1 MTEPFTRDQIF
12 VSKLTETV
20 LQNLK
25 NENFG
30 VTELAGELNMSPY
43 RLNRK
48 LYFITGKRV
57 NQFIRQIRLRKALEL
72 LQNEDTTASE
82 VAYNTGFSSPAY
94 FNKCFREYFGYPPG
108 KVIRKENSNLNLD
121 IHPDK
126 TKESI
131 SLKKGPKVYLFGYP
145 GFLIPVIIFIIIGF
159 LVFKKIQLAEPVLK
173 DKRITIAVLPFHNT
187 TNDTLWNVWEEGI
200 QESLISWLSNSNE
213 LRIIRKET
221 IHTLLKTQTIR
232 NYASAT
238 SDIAGKLSN
247 NLDVN
252 IYINGS
258 IRKAGTRVK
267 LNAEIIDPKTE
278 EVLKSFEITAP
289 ASGDIDFEIVDSLR
303 KKVTDYLL
311 ISELITHNPWLKNLP
326 RVSTNSPEALK
337 YYIYGYRAYYKA
349 DWITARNWFLKAL
362 SVDSNYFDAMSR
374 VYYTYNN
381 QGLMDQGLP
390 WLIKLHEKSD
400 EMPALNRLYSNWA
413 YAVIFEAPE
422 VRIKYLQ
429 QLQEIDAPENYYY
442 LIGAMYVGAK
452 QFKKA
457 IPDYEKYLKVSRK
470 RGKDFLKDNWVYP
483 ALGEVYHLTG
493 QYRKA
498 GRLYREAW
506 KVNTDHGSVYFSWI
520 IRDCASLALSEGDTT
535 AANRYIKEFISVRK
549 ENSSSEADISL
560 ELGHMYWLAEKWTEG
575 EHYYRKA
582 LSLDPGN
589 PGRMNLLANKLIERN
604 RNFDEVTE
612 LMNKALERA
621 STQYD
626 YYNYLDTKGYGL
638 YKQGKNKEAL
648 AILQKAWNET
658 PFKVYSLK
666 SHLEQVQKTIVTQVK
681 DPLAE
686 KHNLF

>member
-12 VSKLTETV
+12 ISKLTEIV
-20 LQNLK
+20 QMNLK
-25 NENFG
+25 HENFG
-30 VTELAGELNMSPY
+30 VTELAGELNMTPY

-94 FNKCFREYFGYPPG
+94 FNKCFHEYFGYPPG
-108 KVIRKENSNLNLD
+108 KAIRKESSIRNNVIPPN
-121 IHPDK
+121 K
-126 TKESI
+126 AEESSTI
-131 SLKKGPKVYLFGYP
+131 KKGPKLYLFGYP
-145 GFLIPVIIFIIIGF
+145 GVLIPVITLIIFAF
-159 LVFKKIQLAEPVLK
+159 LVLKKIQMAQPILK
-173 DKRITIAVLPFHNT
+173 DKRITIAVLPFQNR

-200 QESLISWLSNSNE
+200 QESLISWLLNSNE

-221 IHTLLKTQTIR
+221 IYTLLKTQSISK
-232 NYASAT
+232 YASSS
-238 SDIAGKLSN
+238 SDIAGRLSN
-247 NLDVN
+247 DLDAK
-252 IYINGS
+252 IYIDGS
-258 IRKAGTRVK
+258 IREVGNRVK

-278 EVLKSFEITAP
+278 EVLKSFEITSP
-289 ASGDIDFEIVDSLR
+289 ANGEIDYEIIDSLR

-311 ISELITHNPWLKNLP
+311 ISDLIKQNPWLKNFQ
-326 RVSTNSPEALK
+326 RFSTNSPEALK

-349 DWITARNWFLKAL
+349 DWKTARNWFLKAL
-362 SVDSNYFDAMSR
+362 SADSNYFDAMSR
-374 VYYTYNN
+374 VYYTYKN
-381 QGLMDQGLP
+381 QGLMEQGLP
-390 WLIKLHEKSD
+390 WLIKLHERSD
-400 EMPALNRLYSNWA
+400 EMPALNHLYSNWA
-413 YAVIFEAPE
+413 YSVIFEAPE
-422 VRIKYLQ
+422 ARIKYLR
-429 QLQEIDAPENYYY
+429 QLQEIDDPGNYYY

-452 QFKKA
+452 QFEKA
-457 IPDYEKYLKVSRK
+457 IPEFEKYLAISRK

-506 KVNTDHGSVYFSWI
+506 KVNNDHASVYFSWI
-520 IRDCASLALSEGDTT
+520 IRDCGSLSLTEGDTAT
-535 AANRYIKEFISVRK
+535 ANQYIKEFISVRK
-549 ENSSSEADISL
+549 ENSYSDADIA
-560 ELGHMYWLAEKWTEG
+560 EGLGDMYWLAEKWEQG
-575 EHYYRKA
+575 EQYYRKA

-589 PGRMNLLANKLIERN
+589 PERMNLLANKLIERN
-604 RNFDEVTE
+604 RNLDEVSE

-626 YYNYLDTKGYGL
+626 YYNYLDTKGFSL
-638 YKQGKNKEAL
+638 YKQGKNKEAME
-648 AILQKAWNET
+648 ILQKAWNET
-658 PFKVYSLK
+658 PFKIYSIK
-666 SHLEQVQKTIVTQVK
+666 SHLEQVKKTFVTQVK

>member
-1 MTEPFTRDQIF
+1 MVEPFTRDQIF
-12 VSKLTETV
+12 ISKLTEIV
-20 LQNLK
+20 QMNLK
-25 NENFG
+25 HENFG
-30 VTELAGELNMSPY
+30 VRELAGELNMSPY

-48 LYFITGKRV
+48 LYSITGKRV
-57 NQFIRQIRLRKALEL
+57 NQFIRQMRLKKALEL

-94 FNKCFREYFGYPPG
+94 FNKCFHEYFGYPPG
-108 KVIRKENSNLNLD
+108 KVIRKERSICD
-121 IHPDK
+121 TAIHPDK
-126 TKESI
+126 AKESTTVKRG
-131 SLKKGPKVYLFGYP
+131 SKFYLFGFP
-145 GFLIPVIIFIIIGF
+145 VVLIPVIILIIFGY
-159 LVFKKIQLAEPVLK
+159 LVLKKIQMAELALR
-173 DKRITIAVLPFHNT
+173 DKRITIAVLPFQNRT
-187 TNDTLWNVWEEGI
+187 SDTLWNVWEEGI

-221 IHTLLKTQTIR
+221 IHTLLKTQSIPK
-232 NYASAT
+232 YAVAT
-238 SDIAGKLSN
+238 SDIAGRLSN
-247 NLDVN
+247 DLGAS
-252 IYINGS
+252 IYIDGS
-258 IRKAGTRVK
+258 IRKAGNKVK
-267 LNAEIIDPKTE
+267 LNAEIVDPNTE
-278 EVLKSFEITAP
+278 EVLKSFEITTP
-289 ASGDIDFEIVDSLR
+289 AKEDINYEFIDSLR

-400 EMPALNRLYSNWA
+400 EMPALNHLYSNWA
-413 YAVIFEAPE
+413 YAVIFESPE
-422 VRIKYLQ
+422 SRIKYLR
-429 QLQEIDAPENYYY
+429 QLQEIDDPGNYYY

-452 QFKKA
+452 QFEKA
-457 IPDYEKYLKVSRK
+457 IPEFEEYLRISRK
-470 RGKDFLKDNWVYP
+470 KGKDFLRDNWVYP

-498 GRLYREAW
+498 GRLYREAR
-506 KVNTDHGSVYFSWI
+506 KVNTDHASVYFSWI
-520 IRDCASLALSEGDTT
+520 IRDCASLALTKGDTA

-575 EHYYRKA
+575 EYYYRKA
-582 LSLDPGN
+582 LSLDPGD
-589 PGRMNLLANKLIERN
+589 PKRMNLLANKLIERN
-604 RNFDEVTE
+604 RNFEEVAE

-638 YKQGKNKEAL
+638 YKQGKSKEAL
-648 AILQKAWNET
+648 EILQKAWNEA
-658 PFKVYSLK
+658 PFKLYSLK
-666 SHLEQVQKTIVTQVK
+666 SHLEQVKKAIAAQV
-681 DPLAE
+681 
-686 KHNLF
+686 